1 MDRKFC
7 ACPHLSVLVSALK
20 QELEIAM
27 HWVIGVIKLA
37 VGIVVLA
44 LLGLGAMRFVDGP
57 MGMLSGGAFSSGELQ
72 ASARDFSMLEGRDTI
87 EFQTMDPATSRTI
100 WLVVF
105 ETRLFLVSGYM
116 NSSFGKLWKQWPSYL
131 ERDDSILIRADGRIY
146 PQRLERLLDA
156 PEIPAVMGR
165 FAEKYNLGS
174 VDTPPEA
181 VRAMIKKGDAWL
193 FEVLPVVS
201 S

>member
-1 MDRKFC
+1 MMLRKLMSWFGVFF
-7 ACPHLSVLVSALK
+7 LLVA
-20 QELEIAM
+20 
-27 HWVIGVIKLA
+27 IG
-37 VGIVVLA
+37 
-44 LLGLGAMRFVDGP
+44 LLGLRFSDGP
-57 MGMLSGGAFSSGELQ
+57 IGILSGGKFTSGDLQ
-72 ASARDFSMLEGRDTI
+72 ATASDFSMLEGLDTV

-116 NSSFGKLWKQWPSYL
+116 NTSFGKLWKQWPSYL
-131 ERDDSILIRADGRIY
+131 ERDDSILIRADGRLY